1 MIIENN
7 TSLKT
12 KIFIIL
18 FFLTVIFSSQKIYAQ
33 ENTAADK
40 KSTLEVQADSNP
52 YVISLYQPTYFMPFS
67 YVSSFSEA
75 AETDAPDNQSLNHI
89 EAKFQFS
96 VKTAVLRN
104 IFNYKNSLNLAY
116 TQLSFWQLYDN
127 SPFFRETNYQPEIFF
142 ENILDKNL
150 WSSGWKFHNF
160 NIGFIHDSN
169 GRGGS
174 NERSWNRI
182 YGEAVFSNPNWMISV
197 RPWYVL
203 NTESLQNNR
212 DIAEFLGY
220 ERVIISYQ
228 WHKQVF
234 SLQGYNLEHLSSK
247 ASAEL
252 TWSFPLIKQ
261 VRGYVQLFSG
271 YGQSL
276 IDYNQYA
283 NSASIGIALNDWL

>member
-1 MIIENN
+1 MIFWH
-7 TSLKT
+7 TFSP
-12 KIFIIL
+12 KIKWLILLLFIFL
-18 FFLTVIFSSQKIYAQ
+18 FINQKLYAQ
-33 ENTAADK
+33 SDTAFEK
-40 KSTLEVQADSNP
+40 KSVLESQAASNP
-52 YVISLYQPTYFMPFS
+52 YVISLYQPTYFMPFN

-75 AETDAPDNQSLNHI
+75 AETDTPDNQGLNHI

-96 VKTAVLRN
+96 VKTAVFKN

-116 TQLSFWQLYDN
+116 TQLSFWQLYNN

-150 WSSGWKFHNF
+150 WSSAWKLHNF

-174 NERSWNRI
+174 NERSWNRV
-182 YGEAVFSNPNWMISV
+182 YGETVFSNPNWMVSI
-197 RPWYVL
+197 RPWYVM

-212 DIAEFLGY
+212 DIAQFLGY
-220 ERVIISYQ
+220 ERVVISYQ
-228 WHKQVF
+228 LHKQVF
-234 SLQGYNLEHLSSK
+234 SLQSYNLEHINSK
-247 ASAEL
+247 ASVEL
-252 TWSFPLIKQ
+252 TWSFPLIQ
-261 VRGYVQLFSG
+261 QIRGYVQLFSG

-276 IDYNQYA
+276 IDYNQHA